1 MRGEMGNLPR
11 DVRFA
16 WRHLASRPGLSVAA
30 VLTLALGIGPTAV
43 LFSAM
48 GGVLVRPLPFERP
61 EELVWI
67 WEITPQGRRSTT
79 SAATFLDWRRES
91 RSFSHM
97 AAYDFLGFQLGG
109 VERPET
115 VAGAAA
121 SANLFE
127 VLGVQPALGRSFRP
141 EEEQPGHGGVVV
153 LSHRMWQRQFNGRPE
168 ALGQKLILNDQPYT
182 VIGVLPQNFWLFLD
196 NLDLFVP
203 FSWNQEILADRA
215 NRGYDVIARP
225 RRGVPLSQ
233 AQQEMDRVAA
243 QLAAAHPT
251 VSEGWRAALQPV
263 QAHYLDYYRPA
274 MRVMLLAVGVILL
287 ITCSNV
293 ANLLLAHGLGRRR
306 EFAIRVALGARGTAL
321 TRMVILESL
330 LLTLAGTALAVLL
343 TSWARGALIAIL
355 PGELQRRLP
364 GGIAAIGVDG
374 WLIAVLAVVA
384 LGCGLLTG
392 WLPAWQASRSDPN
405 EALKQGGG
413 AAGGQRRGMRNALV
427 ACQVGFATVALVAGA
442 ILAKGYS
449 QAARA
454 DLGLRAQGTL
464 HVGLSLRSQRFSGD
478 AWRAAAYQQFLQ
490 SAAAV
495 PGVQSAAL
503 ASGLLPP
510 PNALGGPF
518 RIAGRP
524 VAAPGES
531 PTANVRLV
539 SPAYFAQMGIA
550 LREGRPFDE
559 GDGFGAPAVAV
570 LSRRIA
576 QEYWP
581 MGDAV
586 GQRIR
591 LGAREGQGDWL
602 TIVGVA
608 DDVRHPLD
616 PRAAR
621 ILYRPI
627 AQAPAPFASLLVQSE
642 GDPRALRGPVEKAIG
657 ALDPDTATW
666 GIAPL
671 EEVLAEQLAHVRFTT
686 TLVTLFAAL
695 AVVLA
700 VLGVLGCTAYAVS
713 RQAREFGVR
722 MALGAQ
728 PRDIQWLVIRQG
740 LQPVLWGGVG
750 GLAAAVVVARL
761 PLLTSQIHTVS
772 ANEVTVYA
780 ACALLLA
787 AAAFAGCLWPAR
799 RAARMDPMV
808 ALRYE

>member
-1 MRGEMGNLPR
+1 MANPLR

-16 WRHLASRPGLSVAA
+16 LRKLASRPGFTLAA

-48 GGVLVRPLPFERP
+48 GGVLLRPMPFERP
-61 EELVWI
+61 HELVWI

-79 SAATFLDWRRES
+79 SAANFLDWRRDS
-91 RSFSHM
+91 RSFSQM

-109 VERPET
+109 QERPGT
-115 VAGAAA
+115 VVGAAT
-121 SANLFE
+121 SANIFE
-127 VLGVQPALGRSFRP
+127 VLGVQPALGRAFRP
-141 EEEQPGHGGVVV
+141 EEEQPGQGRVAV
-153 LSHRMWQRQFNGRPE
+153 LSHRLWQKQFGGRTDV
-168 ALGQKLILNDQPYT
+168 LGQTVLLNEESYT

-196 NLDLFVP
+196 NLDVFIPL
-203 FSWNQEILADRA
+203 SWDPAILADRA
-215 NRGYDVIARP
+215 DRGYDVLARP
-225 RRGVPLSQ
+225 RTGVAFAQ
-233 AQQEMDRVAA
+233 AQQEMDRVAS

-251 VSEGWRAALQPV
+251 VSDGWGVRLQPV
-263 QAHYLDYYRPA
+263 QGHYLEYYRPA
-274 MRVMLLAVGVILL
+274 MTVMLLAVGVILL

-306 EFAIRVALGARGTAL
+306 EFAIRVAMGARGSAL

-330 LLTLAGTALAVLL
+330 LLTLAGAALAVLL
-343 TSWARGALIAIL
+343 TAWTRGGLIAIL

-374 WLIAVLAVVA
+374 WLIALMFAVA
-384 LGCGLLTG
+384 LACGLLTG
-392 WLPAWQASRSDPN
+392 WLPAWQATRSDPN
-405 EALKQGGG
+405 EALKQGGSAIG
-413 AAGGQRRGMRNALV
+413 AQRRGMRNALV

-442 ILAKGYS
+442 ILAKGYGE
-449 QAARA
+449 AARA
-454 DLGLRAQGTL
+454 DLGLRAEGTL
-464 HVGLSLRSQRFSGD
+464 HLGLSLRAERYSGAAQRT
-478 AWRAAAYQQFLQ
+478 AAYQQFLQ
-490 SAAAV
+490 SVAAV
-495 PGVQSAAL
+495 PGVRSAAL
-503 ASGLLPP
+503 TSGLLPP

-518 RIAGRP
+518 RIEGRP

-539 SPAYFAQMGIA
+539 SPAYFAQMGID
-550 LREGRPFDE
+550 LLEGRSFVE
-559 GDGFGAPAVAV
+559 ADGLGAPGVAV
-570 LSRRIA
+570 LSRGIA

-581 MGDAV
+581 KGDAI

-591 LGAREGQGDWL
+591 LGVREGQGEWL
-602 TIVGVA
+602 TVVGVA

-616 PRAAR
+616 PKAAR

-627 AQAPAPFASLLVQSE
+627 AQAPTPFASLLVQTG
-642 GDPRALRGPVEKAIG
+642 GDPQLFRGPVEKAVW
-657 ALDPDTATW
+657 ALDSDMAMW
-666 GIAPL
+666 GAAPL
-671 EEVLAEQLAHVRFTT
+671 DGMIAEELAHVRFTT

-700 VLGVLGCTAYAVS
+700 VLGVFGCTAYAVS

-728 PRDIQWLVIRQG
+728 PRDIRWLVIQQG
-740 LQPVLWGGVG
+740 LQPVLWGGVA
-750 GLAAAVVVARL
+750 GLVAAVAVARM

-772 ANEVTVYA
+772 ANEATVYA

-787 AAAFAGCLWPAR
+787 VAALAGCLWPAR
-799 RAARMDPMV
+799 RAARVDPMV